1 MEKVKIKIKDVYIG
15 KYDCDSIIVSL
26 NGKKTEICFDKLD
39 NISQYKGDEAYI
51 AFDKNIY
58 TIEPIKSPKK

>member
-1 MEKVKIKIKDVYIG
+1 M
-15 KYDCDSIIVSL
+15 L
-26 NGKKTEICFDKLD
+26 

-51 AFDKNIY
+51 TFDKNIY